1 MAGIAV
7 SSACLVRRRASLA
20 SRPVGLQQATQIDHF
35 NTPTSLVCGL
45 NGELACI
52 RSKADLH
59 GISSGGQA
67 QGVGFAIEAIFN
79 QDQPVVA
86 ALGNDGQITA
96 VPAQGRRAMGL
107 MAREVA

>member
-1 MAGIAV
+1 MAGIVV
-7 SSACLVRRRASLA
+7 SSVRFVRRRASLA
-20 SRPVGLQQATQIDHF
+20 SRSVGLQQATQIDHL

-45 NGELACI
+45 YGELACI

-67 QGVGFAIEAIFN
+67 QGVGFALEAIFN

-86 ALGNDGQITA
+86 ALRNDSQVPA
-96 VPAQGRRAMGL
+96 VPAQGWRAVGL
-107 MAREVA
+107 MP